1 MMEKLPYW
9 CIVQDKDGNLYTAA
23 TPVCLECPI
32 LGMLVT
38 VEVSDVNG
46 MLSEVDGYLVEFDG
60 VFNEVFLD

>member
-9 CIVQDKDGNLYTAA
+9 CIVQDKDGNLYTA
-23 TPVCLECPI
+23 TSVCLECPI
-32 LGMLVT
+32 LGMSVT